1 MKFIITED
9 RFNEIIF
16 NYLDNKNFIKVDK
29 GENIYF
35 LNSEK
40 DEYAQIK
47 YNKNNE
53 VCYIYYKLVD
63 EISSLFSMELI
74 DSEKVIGKWVE
85 STLQMKVSYTIS
97 VGFSRQIIVEST
109 LQIIQNIRYLLS

>member
-29 GENIYF
+29 GGNIYF

-40 DEYAQIK
+40 DKYAQIR

-53 VCYIYYKLVD
+53 FCYIYYKLVD

-74 DSEKVIGKWVE
+74 DSEEVIGKWVE
-85 STLQMKVSYTIS
+85 STLQMKVSYTYYVNIVKIS
-97 VGFSRQIIVEST
+97 S
-109 LQIIQNIRYLLS
+109 

>member
-9 RFNEIIF
+9 RINEIIF
-16 NYLDNKNFIKVDK
+16 NYLDNKNFIKVNKDK
-29 GENIYF
+29 SIYF

-40 DEYAQIK
+40 DEYAQII

-63 EISSLFSMELI
+63 EISSLFSMEKF

-85 STLQMKVSYTIS
+85 NTLQMMVSNTTMHWWL
-97 VGFSRQIIVEST
+97 T
-109 LQIIQNIRYLLS
+109 L

>member
-9 RFNEIIF
+9 RINEIIF

-40 DEYAQIK
+40 DKYAQIR
-47 YNKNNE
+47 YNKNTKDYY
-53 VCYIYYKLVD
+53 VDYKLIKEV
-63 EISSLFSMELI
+63 SSFFSLKIFQSQE
-74 DSEKVIGKWVE
+74 VIKGWVE
-85 STLQMKVSYTIS
+85 NTLQMKVRNFGYTIN
-97 VGFSRQIIVEST
+97 GIPHELKIP
-109 LQIIQNIRYLLS
+109 N